1 MPYTKKELKSNDFYQ
16 SFVDNLQINY
26 LKELIRYA
34 KNRFRRQGVLYSFED
49 ITSGNG
55 IETVNM
61 NDIKSENFDAL
72 YRRHLGPNDILD
84 ENQLERAKS
93 STNLQYPEYTKRQ
106 LLENTIDR
114 NISEL
119 SESFFADE
127 LPETIAN
134 GDVVTNEDASDYTR
148 WLIESNQKRI
158 FSNLGQ
164 YYGRDYDLVTLKT
177 LPQSEID
184 AIPDGEPVE

>member
-93 STNLQYPEYTKRQ
+93 STNLQYPE
-106 LLENTIDR
+106 
-114 NISEL
+114 
-119 SESFFADE
+119 
-127 LPETIAN
+127 
-134 GDVVTNEDASDYTR
+134 
-148 WLIESNQKRI
+148 
-158 FSNLGQ
+158 
-164 YYGRDYDLVTLKT
+164 
-177 LPQSEID
+177 
-184 AIPDGEPVE
+184 

>member
-34 KNRFRRQGVLYSFED
+34 KNRFRRQGILYSFED

-127 LPETIAN
+127 LP
-134 GDVVTNEDASDYTR
+134 
-148 WLIESNQKRI
+148 
-158 FSNLGQ
+158 
-164 YYGRDYDLVTLKT
+164 
-177 LPQSEID
+177 
-184 AIPDGEPVE
+184 